1 MTLPDVHELD
11 AAIQEIGPLVSAGK
25 QRPREATS

>member
-11 AAIQEIGPLVSAGK
+11 AAIQEVGHFGFAWK
-25 QRPREATS
+25 QRPREAAS